1 MPYIPKSLLKYI
13 RESILTLSIE
23 VCGYLVFSQTGEV
36 SIDQAASGNIEDA
49 RPHCTLPR
57 RGKYTWHSHFL
68 MAKSYPS
75 AEDILSIMKKRDNP
89 AEQGEMELIF
99 TRWGIW
105 QITSAEKDR
114 FRDVPA
120 QLAYL
125 TERGNDIY
133 RACNGAKTDFYN
145 MEAIRAILDRTMN
158 HYKRLGLVIKFSP
171 WADEDYIF

>member
-1 MPYIPKSLLKYI
+1 
-13 RESILTLSIE
+13 
-23 VCGYLVFSQTGEV
+23 
-36 SIDQAASGNIEDA
+36 
-49 RPHCTLPR
+49 
-57 RGKYTWHSHFL
+57 

-145 MEAIRAILDRTMN
+145 IEAIRAILDRTMN

-171 WADEDYIF
+171 WTDEDYIF